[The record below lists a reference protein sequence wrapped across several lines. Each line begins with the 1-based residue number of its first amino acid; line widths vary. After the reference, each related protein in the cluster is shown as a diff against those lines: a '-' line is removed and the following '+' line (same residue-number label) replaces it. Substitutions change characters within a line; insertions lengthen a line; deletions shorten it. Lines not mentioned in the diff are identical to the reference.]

1 MSYTTTANG
10 LKLRGDIKFF
20 YSVPTEYAPAE
31 VAFDSSTQDLVSDA
45 GLETAILIML
55 FSDKRAS
62 VDDVLPDSLSNDRRG
77 WWGDTLLEENIGS
90 KLWLLSREKTLST
103 LHAKIEAYTLDA
115 LQPLIKE
122 KIAKNIS
129 VAVTRVGSS
138 IYKTNVKITR
148 AAEQDV
154 LFTYYYNWVAQTIGG
169 SNAI

>member
-62 VDDVLPDSLSNDRRG
+62 ADDVLPDSLSNDIV
-77 WWGDTLLEENIGS
+77 LYSSHAFILS
-90 KLWLLSREKTLST
+90 SVLPFCKWLSIFCRVVCFDI
-103 LHAKIEAYTLDA
+103 LHLTF
-115 LQPLIKE
+115 
-122 KIAKNIS
+122 
-129 VAVTRVGSS
+129 R
-138 IYKTNVKITR
+138 
-148 AAEQDV
+148 
-154 LFTYYYNWVAQTIGG
+154 F
-169 SNAI
+169 